1 MKQSQLLAIEVAAA
15 CHEQLELLAAN
26 SAGRDAAVQCAL
38 SLCRNLERRVDK
50 WPETRLHRALGFIQG
65 VLVARGASSYEEQ
78 MARIDKLKVAF
89 PEDADEELQ
98 EHLDPESPFWLDL
111 GEPG

>member
-1 MKQSQLLAIEVAAA
+1 MKQSQHLAIEVAAA
-15 CHEQLELLAAN
+15 CREQLELLAAN

-65 VLVARGASSYEEQ
+65 VLVARGASSYHEQ
-78 MARIDKLKVAF
+78 MALVDNFKVAF
-89 PEDADEELQ
+89 PEDADEELL
-98 EHLDPESPFWLDL
+98 EHWNPRSPFRLDL
-111 GEPG
+111 GGQG